1 MAQTV
6 TRKQQIVY
14 DYIVEYQ
21 RQNGYLPTVREICT
35 ALGLRST
42 STVHGYI
49 TRLEKNGMLKR
60 QGENKR
66 RALALKSFE
75 IQEDVVELPILGNI
89 AAGEPILA
97 VQECDET
104 VRLPAELLHHG
115 CGESF
120 VLVVRGDSMIEAGI
134 LDGDKIIVQRTPAA
148 ENGEIVVALI
158 ENEATVKRFYKENG
172 HIRLQP
178 ENSAMQ
184 PIIVSDVVVLG
195 KVIGLYR
202 RI

>member
-1 MAQTV
+1 
-6 TRKQQIVY
+6 R
-14 DYIVEYQ
+14 D
-21 RQNGYLPTVREICT
+21 ICA

-66 RALALKSFE
+66 RALALKTYENQGEF
-75 IQEDVVELPILGNI
+75 VELPVLGNI
-89 AAGEPILA
+89 AAGQPILA
-97 VQECDET
+97 VQESGET
-104 VRLPAELLHHG
+104 MRLPAELVRG
-115 CGESF
+115 NSEAF
-120 VLVVRGDSMIEAGI
+120 ILVVKGESMIEAGI
-134 LDGDKIIVQRTPAA
+134 HNGDRIIVSRTPTA

-158 ENEATVKRFYKENG
+158 DNEATVKRFYKENG

-184 PIIVSDVVVLG
+184 PIILSDVVILG
-195 KVIGLYR
+195 KVVGLYR
-202 RI
+202 RL